1 VKHCTECHT
10 VIPESRLA
18 ALPHATTCVS
28 CSTEEPLKGVMLW
41 DHKTAPYIH
50 VVNARQHA
58 RLKQHDRRSVH
69 SNMPMSTRTV
79 TGMESSLSRSMRPTR
94 ARAVHVDDVPTARRC
109 PHKNAPQA
117 SSYGMCLSCAV
128 DWYARRVN

>member
-1 VKHCTECHT
+1 MRCTECHT

-28 CSTEEPLKGVMLW
+28 CSSEEPLKGVMLW

-50 VVNARQHA
+50 VVTPQQHT

-69 SNMPMSTRTV
+69 SHMPMGARTV
-79 TGMESSLSRSMRPTR
+79 TGMEASVARSLTPSSAVVHAADTRPR
-94 ARAVHVDDVPTARRC
+94 ARKC
-109 PHKNAPQA
+109 PHKTEAQA
-117 SSYGMCLSCAV
+117 SWYGMCLECSL
-128 DWYARRVN
+128 DWYARRVQ